1 MQMPNMNQQGGGQM
15 DGNMNGN
22 GGSF

>member
-1 MQMPNMNQQGGGQM
+1 MQMPNLNQQGGGQM
-15 DGNMNGN
+15 GGNMNGN